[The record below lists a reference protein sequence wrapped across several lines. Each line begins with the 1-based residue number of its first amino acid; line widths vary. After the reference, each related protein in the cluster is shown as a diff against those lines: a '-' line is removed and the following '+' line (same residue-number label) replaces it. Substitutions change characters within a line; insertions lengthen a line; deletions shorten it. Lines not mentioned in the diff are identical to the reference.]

1 MILLLKLIKCRLII
15 DNKGMHMNSRV
26 RETVMKEIESL
37 KSLVEELNGRI
48 NRLADYVEAT
58 GTRDLFED

>member
-1 MILLLKLIKCRLII
+1 
-15 DNKGMHMNSRV
+15 MNSRV

-37 KSLVEELNGRI
+37 KSLVEELNNRI
-48 NRLADYVEAT
+48 NRLSDYVEAT

>member
-1 MILLLKLIKCRLII
+1 
-15 DNKGMHMNSRV
+15 MHMNSRV

-37 KSLVEELNGRI
+37 KSLVEELNDRI